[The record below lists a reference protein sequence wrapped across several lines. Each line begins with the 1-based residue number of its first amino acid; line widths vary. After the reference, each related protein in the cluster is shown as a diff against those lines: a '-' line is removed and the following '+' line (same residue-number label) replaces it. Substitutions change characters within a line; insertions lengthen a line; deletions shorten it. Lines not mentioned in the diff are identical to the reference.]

1 MTSSTLVQALP
12 GNPQSPYD
20 IIHENRNDVMSL
32 ATSTCGVLSLERM
45 LKFRRRP
52 GQSRSTENLAEDRDF
67 FCFGGDRGPETLGN
81 DFVNKSDVWPTTPAR
96 KHATIINIVAI
107 FQRGSRMT
115 IKDG

>member
-32 ATSTCGVLSLERM
+32 ATSTCGVLSL
-45 LKFRRRP
+45 
-52 GQSRSTENLAEDRDF
+52 GRSTENLAEDRDF